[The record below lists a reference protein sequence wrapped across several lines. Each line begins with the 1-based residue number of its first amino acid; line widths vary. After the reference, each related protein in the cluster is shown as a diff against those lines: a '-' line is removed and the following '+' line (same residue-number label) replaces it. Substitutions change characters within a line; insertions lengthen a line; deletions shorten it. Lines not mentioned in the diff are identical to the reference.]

1 MSNQLFGEGVAVEI
15 ASGVI
20 AHARRLG
27 LTAAVGINAGEG
39 FSLSVRNQALET
51 LEHHRDKS
59 LGVTVYQGFQKG
71 SASTTDFS
79 PESLAETLAAAARIA
94 RFAESD
100 PYAGLIAP
108 SHLATEIPQLDLD
121 HPWSIAIDEATKI
134 ALACEE
140 AARNAEREVDQVDDA
155 GLSLYRGLHAYADT
169 QGFVGSYIATRHGLN
184 CTVVGRRDGAMQRGY
199 WYSTARNAGALEDP
213 VTLGQTAS
221 ARAVAKLGARK
232 LTTRKAPVLFEARI
246 ATGLIGH
253 LVAAISGGNLYRE
266 ASFLRDAA
274 GTQILPS
281 FLNIDE
287 DPHLLRG
294 LGSAPFDSEG
304 AATIA
309 RRLIDQGVLT
319 GYVLDG
325 YSARRLKLPPTGNAG
340 GIHNLVVSDQGA
352 DHDSLVRQMDTGLIV
367 TDLMGF
373 GVNLLTGD
381 YSRGA
386 SGFWVERGAVAYP
399 VEEITIAGT
408 LREMFR
414 AIVATGTDRELR
426 SSIATGSILVAEMTI
441 AGD

>member
-1 MSNQLFGEGVAVEI
+1 VSNQLFNDGVAEEI
-15 ASGVI
+15 AAGVI

-27 LTAAVGINAGEG
+27 LSAAVGVNAGEG
-39 FSLSVRNQALET
+39 LSLSVRNRALET

-59 LGVTVYQGFQKG
+59 LGVTVYQGHQKG

-79 PESLAETLAAAARIA
+79 AESLAETLAAAARIA
-94 RFAESD
+94 RFAEAD
-100 PYAGLIAP
+100 QHAGLIAP
-108 SHLATEIPQLDLD
+108 NYLATSVPKLDLD
-121 HPWSIAIDEATKI
+121 HPWSITVEEATTL
-134 ALACEE
+134 ALTCED
-140 AARNAEREVDQVDDA
+140 AARTAEREVSQVDDS
-155 GLSLYRGLHAYADT
+155 GLTLYRGLHAYADT
-169 QGFVGSYIATRHGLN
+169 QGFIGSYTASRHSLN
-184 CTVVGRRDGAMQRGY
+184 CTVVGTRAGAMQRGY
-199 WYSTARNAGALEDP
+199 WYSTARDAAALEDP
-213 VTLGQTAS
+213 VVIGKLAS

-232 LTTRKAPVLFEARI
+232 LSTRRAPVLFEARI

-281 FLNIDE
+281 FLHIDE

-304 AATIA
+304 AATSA
-309 RRLIDQGVLT
+309 RRLIDAGVLT

-325 YSARRLKLPPTGNAG
+325 YSARRLQLAPTGNAG
-340 GIHNLVVSDQGA
+340 GIHNLIVSDQGA
-352 DHDSLVRQMDTGLIV
+352 DYVGLVKQMDTGLIV

-386 SGFWVERGAVAYP
+386 SGFWVERGEIAYP
-399 VEEITIAGT
+399 VEEITIAGN
-408 LREMFR
+408 LRDMFQ
-414 AIVATGTDRELR
+414 AIVATGTDREVR
-426 SSIATGSILVAEMTI
+426 SSVRTGSILLAEMTI